1 MSSSQ
6 LQKLLRYRAW
16 ADRLIYDAVA
26 ALPEGAATAPRATIF
41 GNMLRTLSHSW
52 VVDDIFQAH
61 LQGRA
66 HGYTSRNTPEPLSF
80 DDLWR
85 RQQVMNAWYLDYAN
99 GLTPERAAEIV
110 HFQFI
115 GGGEGRMS
123 REDIILHVVNHATYH
138 RGFVADM
145 FYQVPAKPP
154 ATDLPVFLRD
164 VPQPAG

>member
-1 MSSSQ
+1 MSSSH

-26 ALPEGAATAPRATIF
+26 ALPEGAATEARATVF
-41 GNMLRTLSHSW
+41 GNMLRTLSHTY

-66 HGYTSRNTPEPLSF
+66 HGHTSRNTAEPLPL
-80 DDLWR
+80 DELWQ
-85 RQQVMNAWYLDYAN
+85 RQQAINDWYLDYVQA
-99 GLTPERAAEIV
+99 LSPEQAAEV
-110 HFQFI
+110 LTFQFI

-123 REDIILHVVNHATYH
+123 REDMILHVVNHATYH

-154 ATDLPVFLRD
+154 TTDLPVFLRD
-164 VPQPAG
+164 VPQPQG

>member
-1 MSSSQ
+1 MSTPY
-6 LQKLLRYRAW
+6 LQKLLRYRDW
-16 ADRLIYDAVA
+16 ADQLTYAAVA
-26 ALPEGAATAPRATIF
+26 ALPEGASTAPRATVF

-66 HGYTSRNTPEPLSF
+66 HGHTSRNTPEPLPL
-80 DDLWR
+80 DELWA
-85 RQQVMNAWYLDYAN
+85 RQQAMNAWYQDYAST
-99 GLTPERAAEIV
+99 LTPAQAAEV
-110 HFQFI
+110 VAFQFI
-115 GGGEGRMS
+115 GGGEGRMT
-123 REDIILHVVNHATYH
+123 REEMILHVVNHATYH

-164 VPQPAG
+164 VPQE

>member
-1 MSSSQ
+1 MSS
-6 LQKLLRYRAW
+6 LYLRKLLRYRAW
-16 ADRLIYDAVA
+16 ADELTYDAVA
-26 ALPEGAATAPRATIF
+26 ALPEGAASAPRATIF
-41 GNMLRTLSHSW
+41 GNMLRTLSHTW

-66 HGYTSRNTPEPLSF
+66 HGHTSRNTPEPLPF
-80 DDLWR
+80 AELRR
-85 RQQVMNAWYLDYAN
+85 RQKAMNDWYLDYVAT
-99 GLTPERAAEIV
+99 LTPAEAAEV
-110 HFQFI
+110 VRFQFV

-123 REDIILHVVNHATYH
+123 REEMILHVVNHATYH

-164 VPQPAG
+164 VPQDMP

>member
-1 MSSSQ
+1 MTTRY

-16 ADRLIYDAVA
+16 ADQLTYGAVA
-26 ALPEGAATAPRATIF
+26 ALPEGVAETVRATIF
-41 GNMLRTLSHSW
+41 GTMLGTLGHTY

-61 LQGRA
+61 LQGRP
-66 HGYTSRNTPEPLSF
+66 HGYASRKLPEPLSL
-80 DDLWR
+80 DELWR
-85 RQQVMNAWYLDYAN
+85 RQQAMNDWYLAYAQ
-99 GLTPERAAEIV
+99 GLSAGQAAEEV
-110 HFQFI
+110 SFQFI

-123 REDIILHVVNHATYH
+123 REEMILHVVNHATYH

-164 VPQPAG
+164 VAPS